1 MTIVVHVLGS
11 MKLIPPNGL
20 CQNIVSSSLSYIWSL
35 LSVSGCYH
43 YTLYDFINF
52 NFQILARPHS
62 IYLTLSPFFHLV
74 RCFQVPHC
82 GCVHKSFIQPSNDGH
97 LGCVYYILAIM
108 KKEPESADTQTSFD
122 HNDFKV
128 FGKYINTLVGILND
142 PNTQVLACRVKVI

>member
-35 LSVSGCYH
+35 LPVSGCYH

-52 NFQILARPHS
+52 NFQISARPHS

-74 RCFQVPHC
+74 WCFQVPHC
-82 GCVHKSFIQPSNDGH
+82 GCVHTSFILPSDDGH
-97 LGCVYYILAIM
+97 LGCIYYILAIM
-108 KKEPESADTQTSFD
+108 KKATVNMRVQASRHLSSIMISMSLG
-122 HNDFKV
+122 N
-128 FGKYINTLVGILND
+128 ISTL
-142 PNTQVLACRVKVI
+142 